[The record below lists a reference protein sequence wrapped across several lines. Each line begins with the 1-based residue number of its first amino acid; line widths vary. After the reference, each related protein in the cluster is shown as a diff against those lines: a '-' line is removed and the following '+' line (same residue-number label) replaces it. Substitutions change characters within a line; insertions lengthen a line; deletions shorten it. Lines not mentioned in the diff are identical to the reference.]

1 MAKTTITKILF
12 RRGSDYDRKPTILD
26 EGEPGWVTDTCR
38 LYVGDGRTEGAFPVL
53 NIRTPEN
60 APLHAYNNELKY
72 EPIGDITGT
81 SQPPTQEVLA
91 LNHEGLSANLT
102 RDWMD
107 DRYVLKDPCLTNSLT
122 NPADPVACDPNNDK
136 LPTQVMQAN
145 LVTEG
150 DVIIHGQANMT
161 TGVAVSGGIQ
171 VQNGG
176 VHVVG
181 DSTFEENLQVKKDLQ
196 ITGTTTGTTAVFEQL
211 SLTTPLAIEDGGTGD
226 DTGTKVANWDTAF
239 GWGDHSQNGYLKSVD
254 LGSGLKL
261 DPSTGKVQLNFG
273 PTSGLSVSSDG
284 TIQKGLVANRR
295 AGAPPIPD
303 DEKAASAFKYAFI
316 IDGNHTGTN
325 TDTVPTSGATVF
337 NQEYIQGYHGGSF
350 YANLVLPHG
359 EGSRW
364 KSVLGAYDWATA
376 NCPGGS
382 KIIFCCH
389 SCDWNDPKNDDQL
402 TGLQPD
408 TRPKSDPEFEQFSHY
423 AFLGA
428 YAGDYTDPNGVVHP
442 PSGFA
447 TIQHRSRVQVNCG
460 RYNHG
465 LPIWF
470 RQTKAI
476 DFKGIRLA
484 YNFNNANIETYAG
497 ATTSQQ
503 AGTNFKF
510 MRVDGGY
517 CHFYD
522 SAMTIYQ
529 ATANTTISTSM
540 VEVTKDCDF
549 FTGGDVLFQ
558 LDNGTVTFPD
568 RWNLFHVASDGKIIM
583 GTGTTNSIHVYP
595 PTHTSPNSQ
604 QGQWAASVNWH
615 YLFRPA
621 TANGDGSNNS
631 FSAANAGFD
640 STNQPIDGT
649 FTWQSI
655 PFSLTYP
662 N

>member
-254 LGSGLKL
+254 LG
-261 DPSTGKVQLNFG
+261 P
-273 PTSGLSVSSDG
+273 
-284 TIQKGLVANRR
+284 GLVRDPATGQINLDFSPT
-295 AGAPPIPD
+295 AGL
-303 DEKAASAFKYAFI
+303 
-316 IDGNHTGTN
+316 
-325 TDTVPTSGATVF
+325 TVG
-337 NQEYIQGYHGGSF
+337 
-350 YANLVLPHG
+350 
-359 EGSRW
+359 
-364 KSVLGAYDWATA
+364 
-376 NCPGGS
+376 
-382 KIIFCCH
+382 
-389 SCDWNDPKNDDQL
+389 
-402 TGLQPD
+402 
-408 TRPKSDPEFEQFSHY
+408 
-423 AFLGA
+423 
-428 YAGDYTDPNGVVHP
+428 
-442 PSGFA
+442 
-447 TIQHRSRVQVNCG
+447 
-460 RYNHG
+460 
-465 LPIWF
+465 
-470 RQTKAI
+470 
-476 DFKGIRLA
+476 
-484 YNFNNANIETYAG
+484 
-497 ATTSQQ
+497 
-503 AGTNFKF
+503 
-510 MRVDGGY
+510 
-517 CHFYD
+517 
-522 SAMTIYQ
+522 
-529 ATANTTISTSM
+529 
-540 VEVTKDCDF
+540 
-549 FTGGDVLFQ
+549 
-558 LDNGTVTFPD
+558 
-568 RWNLFHVASDGKIIM
+568 SDGKITKGIERRAADTSQPGANDNSQFPGTEIEYM
-583 GTGTTNSIHVYP
+583 FIISGSHGTDTVSSSGVDIDQHYMTQEYNSGSALRGVLVSPDGPGSMWESICGAYRWALINAPAKANINFMIRHSCHMNHPEDDLQLTGTMNDPRPKGDINWERFNTISFHGYTNGGSAFTNSLGETKPYTSLEAVQMRARIQLNCGVGGLCLWFRGGVVHSNFVRFALNYDCANNVTKNGVVTTQQNGNGVLIRKSYYYWQWQFCSFTVHP
-595 PTHTSPNSQ
+595 PVNGTYATNDHPIQSQ
-604 QGQWAASVNWH
+604 DGASIYINGNTLIDFAGMNSVNGAGHQQIFGSSGSSIIAIGAPTSATVMVNPPANSGYSSYGLAGVW
-615 YLFRPA
+615 FRINDLGSTGYSTVGSETY
-621 TANGDGSNNS
+621 TAP
-631 FSAANAGFD
+631 SASSGTVTAETFNAG
-640 STNQPIDGT
+640 I
-649 FTWQSI
+649 
-655 PFSLTYP
+655 
-662 N
+662 